1 MKTIIKTFLFLLIVA
16 HIGCESDNDPI
27 INESDKL
34 IGSWIN
40 PVYNDSELKLER
52 ANALKKNEY
61 GISFLTKSKF
71 VERSSGWC
79 GTPPITFSDFQGTWT
94 KNESMITI
102 TMNNGINSLEDINWR
117 IKTLNDK
124 YLIIERIQ

>member
-16 HIGCESDNDPI
+16 HIGCENDNDPI
-27 INESDKL
+27 INGSDKL

-52 ANALKKNEY
+52 AGTLK
-61 GISFLTKSKF
+61 
-71 VERSSGWC
+71 
-79 GTPPITFSDFQGTWT
+79 